1 MLNISHNIYNNECTV
16 LVTVLPV
23 AMNHYYRTRL
33 VTMQYLSGR
42 DTTLHHDVRKSW
54 RARIVLA
61 IAESKKACRRHLI
74 DPIPEV
80 KHFFPN
86 VAKYE
91 EGPEGRVTALL
102 VTEKN
107 NVYYRHATRAARR
120 PGDRAALVFNL
131 DCVDL
136 TEKEVQ
142 EHFKAAIKKMS
153 NL

>member
-1 MLNISHNIYNNECTV
+1 
-16 LVTVLPV
+16 
-23 AMNHYYRTRL
+23 
-33 VTMQYLSGR
+33 MQYLSGR

-61 IAESKKACRRHLI
+61 IAESKEACRRHLI

-80 KHFFPN
+80 RHFFPN

-91 EGPEGRVTALL
+91 EGPEERVTALL

-120 PGDRAALVFNL
+120 PGDRGALVFNL

-136 TEKEVQ
+136 TETNVQ
-142 EHFKAAIKKMS
+142 EHFKTAIKIIS
-153 NL
+153 SSC

>member
-1 MLNISHNIYNNECTV
+1 M
-16 LVTVLPV
+16 
-23 AMNHYYRTRL
+23 
-33 VTMQYLSGR
+33 
-42 DTTLHHDVRKSW
+42 
-54 RARIVLA
+54 LA

-80 KHFFPN
+80 RHFFPN

-91 EGPEGRVTALL
+91 EGPEERVTALL

-107 NVYYRHATRAARR
+107 NVYYRHATRAPRE

-131 DCVDL
+131 DCADL

-142 EHFKAAIKKMS
+142 EHFKAAIKKTS
-153 NL
+153 NS

>member
-1 MLNISHNIYNNECTV
+1 M
-16 LVTVLPV
+16 
-23 AMNHYYRTRL
+23 
-33 VTMQYLSGR
+33 
-42 DTTLHHDVRKSW
+42 
-54 RARIVLA
+54 LA

-80 KHFFPN
+80 RHFFPN

-102 VTEKN
+102 VAEKS
-107 NVYYRHATRAARR
+107 NVYYRHAARAAHE
-120 PGDRAALVFNL
+120 PGGRGALVFNL

-142 EHFKAAIKKMS
+142 EHFKAAIKIIS
-153 NL
+153 I

>member
-1 MLNISHNIYNNECTV
+1 MHA
-16 LVTVLPV
+16 PG
-23 AMNHYYRTRL
+23 MNHDVTKRL
-33 VTMQYLSGR
+33 VTMQYLSGQ

-61 IAESKKACRRHLI
+61 IAESKEACRRHLI

-80 KHFFPN
+80 RHLFPN
-86 VAKYE
+86 EAKYE
-91 EGPEGRVTALL
+91 EGPEERVTAIL

-107 NVYYRHATRAARR
+107 NVHYRHATRAARE

-142 EHFKAAIKKMS
+142 EHFKAAIKKIS
-153 NL
+153 KQ

>member
-1 MLNISHNIYNNECTV
+1 MHAPGMHHD
-16 LVTVLPV
+16 VTK
-23 AMNHYYRTRL
+23 RR

-42 DTTLHHDVRKSW
+42 DTTLHHDVRKLSQKSW

-61 IAESKKACRRHLI
+61 IAESKEACRRHLI

-80 KHFFPN
+80 GHFFPN

-91 EGPEGRVTALL
+91 EGPEERVTALL

-120 PGDRAALVFNL
+120 PGDRGALVFNL
-131 DCVDL
+131 DCADL
-136 TEKEVQ
+136 TEKEVP
-142 EHFKAAIKKMS
+142 ELSKAAIKNMIKKAS
-153 NL
+153 TQ

>member
-1 MLNISHNIYNNECTV
+1 M
-16 LVTVLPV
+16 
-23 AMNHYYRTRL
+23 
-33 VTMQYLSGR
+33 
-42 DTTLHHDVRKSW
+42 
-54 RARIVLA
+54 LA

-91 EGPEGRVTALL
+91 EGPEERVTALL

-107 NVYYRHATRAARR
+107 NVHYRHAARAARE
-120 PGDRAALVFNL
+120 PGDRGALVFNL

-142 EHFKAAIKKMS
+142 ELFKAAIKIIS
-153 NL
+153 NTC